1 MATSIIQQGDSV
13 LHTIAKDI
21 PISNISTPKIQKYIN
36 SMSEA
41 LAKEQDGVAL
51 AAPQIGI
58 PLRIFVIA
66 PNIVSKKK
74 NISSAPVSME
84 KQKKKE
90 NLVYINPRVIKHS
103 RKKVWVEE
111 GCLSVRWYYGETERY
126 ERLTVEAY
134 DEHGKKFTRG
144 AGGLSAQII
153 QHEIDHL
160 NGTLFIDHGRKIR
173 KLSEKEIA
181 KYKKELYET

>member
-58 PLRIFVIA
+58 PLRIFVIS
-66 PNIVSKKK
+66 SK
-74 NISSAPVSME
+74 V
-84 KQKKKE
+84 
-90 NLVYINPRVIKHS
+90 L
-103 RKKVWVEE
+103 
-111 GCLSVRWYYGETERY
+111 
-126 ERLTVEAY
+126 
-134 DEHGKKFTRG
+134 FT
-144 AGGLSAQII
+144 
-153 QHEIDHL
+153 
-160 NGTLFIDHGRKIR
+160 
-173 KLSEKEIA
+173 
-181 KYKKELYET
+181 